1 MKNFFKQWFGGSK
14 SAPAHSQPA
23 HSRSPWDNPL
33 TIEDGSENATRRQ
46 LVQVLMR
53 DVLRKSGIPP
63 QWIDC
68 QMLLVS
74 SRTRGQ
80 GMYVRLVI
88 KHWDKRLM
96 NYAFAFQQALLADI
110 RHFEPRAEEW
120 LHGISWQFEVEDSC
134 PYTVLPGRTYWQE
147 QHKHNVA
154 EEPASPFPAAVV
166 GSPGLP
172 GQAFESTQPDPASDP
187 AHDLERLFAIRDREL
202 ARQAAERVTPVVG
215 YEKTQPSSLL

>member
-1 MKNFFKQWFGGSK
+1 MKNFFKQWFGDSK

-23 HSRSPWDNPL
+23 PSRSPWDNPL

-110 RHFEPRAEEW
+110 RHFEPRQRNGCTVFPGSSKWKTAVLTRSCRAGLTGRSSINTMW
-120 LHGISWQFEVEDSC
+120 PRSRPAPFLPQSWAHPVCRGRLLSQRSQIQQPTRHMISNACSRYVTGNS
-134 PYTVLPGRTYWQE
+134 PGRPP
-147 QHKHNVA
+147 N
-154 EEPASPFPAAVV
+154 AS
-166 GSPGLP
+166 
-172 GQAFESTQPDPASDP
+172 
-187 AHDLERLFAIRDREL
+187 
-202 ARQAAERVTPVVG
+202 RQ
-215 YEKTQPSSLL
+215 S